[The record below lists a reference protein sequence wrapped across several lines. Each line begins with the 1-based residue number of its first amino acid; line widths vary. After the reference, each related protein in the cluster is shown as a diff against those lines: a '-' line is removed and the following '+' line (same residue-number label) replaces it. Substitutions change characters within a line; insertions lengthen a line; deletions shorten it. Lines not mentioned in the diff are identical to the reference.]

1 MSTKEEAIKLKLA
14 KSKNLLAEVEILIE
28 HKFFQTAIN
37 RLYYAC
43 FHATRALLLTKNII
57 PKTRSGVVAM
67 LHKHF
72 VQDGSFDTQ
81 HASFYSRLMQERI
94 EDDYSDLLAV
104 DETEVL
110 EFIEPAKNY
119 IEYISNRILSS

>member
-57 PKTRSGVVAM
+57 PKTHNGVVAM

-72 VQDGSFDTQ
+72 VQAGSFDTQ

-104 DETEVL
+104 DEAEVL
-110 EFIEPAKNY
+110 EFI
-119 IEYISNRILSS
+119 